1 MKTLELDAL
10 AALLPGVVPSPP
22 GGPRVVVS
30 GNFATPLTLLDAVD
44 SAFGE
49 YRLHLLNAQS
59 GIPDR
64 DGVSYETA
72 FVGPAMRR
80 SPRLAYVPSRLSM
93 LPLLYHDALPP
104 DLVVLHTSTPLDG
117 AVSLGLE
124 VNVLPAAI
132 DAARARGA
140 VVIAQMNPAMPY
152 TYGDAEVPLD
162 RIDYAVEV
170 PAPLLSP
177 APRARDD
184 ASAEI
189 GARVAARVS
198 DGATMQ
204 LGIGAVPDATLPGL
218 SHRRGLRIWTEMFSD
233 GVLRL
238 DAAGALDTTATITA
252 SFVFGSPELY
262 SWVDRNPR
270 VRLMRTEHT
279 NDPAMIA
286 RQPQLTSINS
296 ALQVDLFAQV
306 NASRIGARIYSG
318 FGGQT
323 DFLVGALHSRGGQ
336 AFIALRSWHPKADV
350 STIVPLLG
358 EPATSFQATAI
369 VTEYGIAPVY
379 GLDERAQA
387 NGLIEQAAHPDAR
400 AQLRDAAG
408 ALGLR

>member
-1 MKTLELDAL
+1 M
-10 AALLPGVVPSPP
+10 
-22 GGPRVVVS
+22 VVS
-30 GNFATPLTLLDAVD
+30 GNFATPLTLLHAVD
-44 SAFGE
+44 AAFPE

-64 DGVSYETA
+64 DGIIFETA

-93 LPLLYHDALPP
+93 LPRLFHDALPP
-104 DLVVLHTSTPLDG
+104 DLVVLHTSTPQG
-117 AVSLGLE
+117 GSVSLGLE

-132 DAARARGA
+132 DAARARGG

-152 TYGDAEVPLD
+152 TYGDSEISLD
-162 RIDYAVEV
+162 HIDYAVEI

-177 APRARDD
+177 APRVLD
-184 ASAEI
+184 AASSEI
-189 GARVAARVS
+189 GARVAARVG

-233 GVLRL
+233 GVLLL
-238 DAAGALDTTATITA
+238 DAAGALDTEAPIVA
-252 SFVFGSPELY
+252 SFIFGSPELY
-262 SWVDRNPR
+262 AWVDRNPR

-279 NDPAMIA
+279 NDPAMIT

-296 ALQVDLFAQV
+296 ALQVDLFAQA

-369 VTEYGIAPVY
+369 VTEYGIAPIY

-387 NGLIEQAAHPDAR
+387 TGLIEQAAHPSAR
-400 AQLRDAAG
+400 EELREAAG
-408 ALGLR
+408 RLGLGRRTYAFH